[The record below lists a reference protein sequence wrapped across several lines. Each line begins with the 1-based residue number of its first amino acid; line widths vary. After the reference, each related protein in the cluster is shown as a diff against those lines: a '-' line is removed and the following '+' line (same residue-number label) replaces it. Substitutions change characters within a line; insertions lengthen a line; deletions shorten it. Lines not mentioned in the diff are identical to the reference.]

1 MSPSPTS
8 PTSPTSPAPTTGA
21 GLIHRREFLQSAA
34 ASLLAGATA
43 GAAGGR
49 PAFAAEQAASETLVT
64 QLFRSLNDQQRGLIC
79 RPFDD
84 PLRSKVNNNWMINK
98 SQKEVLHNDQQDLVR
113 QIFMALHSPEYAQ
126 RVFDQVVHDSEGDG
140 FAAGTAVAL
149 FGEPG
154 TGKFEFVLTGRHCTR
169 RCDGDSVGG
178 AAFGGPIFYG
188 HAAKGFRE
196 DAQHTG
202 NVYWYQ
208 AQRANQ
214 VFSMLDGKQRETAL
228 VETVRAER
236 ETQTVALSG
245 RKQGLPGIPISALA
259 ADQKDMVRAVLKD
272 VLAPFRKEDAAESLR
287 LIEPQFES
295 LHMAFCKGMDI
306 GGDGVWDVWQ
316 IEGPQMLWLFRGA
329 PHVHVWVHVRDSKV

>member
-1 MSPSPTS
+1 MNPPPAALSSPN
-8 PTSPTSPAPTTGA
+8 PAPRA
-21 GLIHRREFLQSAA
+21 GLIHRRKFLQSVT
-34 ASLLAGATA
+34 ASVLAGAA
-43 GAAGGR
+43 SGR
-49 PAFAAEQAASETLVT
+49 PSFAAAQATSETLVA
-64 QLFRSLNDQQRGLIC
+64 QLFRSLNEQQRSLVC
-79 RPFDD
+79 RPFED

-98 SQKEVLHNDQQDLVR
+98 SQKEVLNEDQQELVR

-169 RCDGDSVGG
+169 RCDGDSVVG

-202 NVYWYQ
+202 NIYWYQ
-208 AQRANQ
+208 AQRANH
-214 VFSMLDGKQRETAL
+214 VFSMLDGKQRESAL

-245 RKQGLPGIPISALA
+245 RRQGLPGIPIATLA
-259 ADQKDMVRAVLKD
+259 ADQKDMVRTVLRD
-272 VLAPFRKEDAAESLR
+272 ILAPFRKEDAAESLR

-329 PHVHVWVHVRDSKV
+329 PHVHVWVHVRDAKA

>member
-1 MSPSPTS
+1 MT
-8 PTSPTSPAPTTGA
+8 PAPIPSR
-21 GLIHRREFLQSAA
+21 LQSLDRSIRRRDFLQSMAA
-34 ASLLAGATA
+34 CALAGTA
-43 GAAGGR
+43 VQR
-49 PAFAAEQAASETLVT
+49 PAFTAENAKPESLVT
-64 QLFRSLNDQQRGLIC
+64 QLFGSLNDAQRAAIC

-84 PLRSKVNNNWMINK
+84 PLRSKVNNNWMITK
-98 SQKEVLHNDQQDLVR
+98 SQKEVLNQDQQDLVR
-113 QIFMALHSPEYAQ
+113 QIFMSLHSPEYAQ
-126 RVFDQVVHDSEGDG
+126 RVFDQVVHDSEGEG

-169 RCDGDSVGG
+169 RCDGDSVAG

-202 NVYWYQ
+202 NAYWYQ
-208 AQRANQ
+208 AIRANQ
-214 VFSMLDGKQRETAL
+214 VFGMLDGKQRERAL
-228 VETVRAER
+228 VETVRPER

-245 RKQGLPGIPISALA
+245 RRQGLAGIPVAALA
-259 ADQKDMVRAVLKD
+259 PDQKNMVRSVLKD
-272 VLAPFRKEDAAESLR
+272 VLAPFRAEDVAESLR
-287 LIEPQFES
+287 LIEPQFDA

-316 IEGPQMLWLFRGA
+316 IEGPQMLWLFRGS
-329 PHVHVWVHVRDSKV
+329 PHVHVWVHVRDAGA